1 MAGPIEDAT
10 VWRPIIAL
18 EDLSE
23 GALHVAEIAGRH
35 IAIYHVEGSF
45 YVTSNIAGACFALAS
60 EDLLEV
66 RIIEGPAHVSR
77 IEARARDRL
86 AGPAGV
92 PLERCSVR
100 LADGVVEV
108 RV

>member
-1 MAGPIEDAT
+1 MSGPIDAAAA
-10 VWRPIIAL
+10 WRPIIAL
-18 EDLSE
+18 EDLCE
-23 GALHVAEIAGRH
+23 GALHVAEFAGRH

-45 YVTSNIAGACFALAS
+45 YVTSNISGACFALAP
-60 EDLLEV
+60 EDLLEA
-66 RIIEGPAHVSR
+66 RIVPGPAHVSR